1 MDGRVLTTLPKH
13 GQSTRQPGAELP
25 LGPTSQWELFE
36 AHLNGTGGIQ
46 TGPSVGMQ
54 GTDGLPYLGD
64 LQHLASQVLKIVVEA
79 PEIQNQ
85 AESPVLHPAW
95 EPKDSVRKA
104 QLGGPQHPP
113 PILHI
118 SPGELS
124 VMGLGLVT
132 QGS

>member
-1 MDGRVLTTLPKH
+1 MHRVKVRGARQMQKGR
-13 GQSTRQPGAELP
+13 TRN
-25 LGPTSQWELFE
+25 SNNF
-36 AHLNGTGGIQ
+36 
-46 TGPSVGMQ
+46 PSNPNLRNQ
-54 GTDGLPYLGD
+54 QCP
-64 LQHLASQVLKIVVEA
+64 LKIVVEA

-85 AESPVLHPAW
+85 AESPVLHPSW
-95 EPKDSVRKA
+95 EPKDSVRRA

-118 SPGELS
+118 SPGEPS

>member
-1 MDGRVLTTLPKH
+1 MPLPDRNLEAGVIQVDGGKPI
-13 GQSTRQPGAELP
+13 P
-25 LGPTSQWELFE
+25 
-36 AHLNGTGGIQ
+36 
-46 TGPSVGMQ
+46 
-54 GTDGLPYLGD
+54 GTDGLPYLGA

-79 PEIQNQ
+79 TEIQNQ
-85 AESPVLHPAW
+85 AGSPVLHPAW

-118 SPGELS
+118 SPGEPS